1 MSITRDRHIEFYN
14 WQIEEFEEEW
24 ERYARSP
31 VRILIQEKRL
41 FVGRIWGIQESQ
53 GNVILRFKAGSVPR
67 MKQPYLLCMVG
78 SGVPDKTG
86 EWNFSYVDF
95 RTSLSP
101 RLSGKYTEVFTKYYL
116 KSDNDNWSYV
126 AVAGF
131 ELELITAVKENS
143 LSKGIHPLIV
153 IAETD
158 PPVEYLLNL
167 RKFVEQNN
175 NDPVLNLSLKTN
187 GATWSP
193 INLDNEKEI
202 LPDVLK
208 KIDYKNKMVIQG
220 PPGTGKSFLV
230 ARIISHYLN
239 QNKAV
244 VATALTN
251 RALIEIADKEGL
263 KEAIS
268 KGAVF
273 KTNLSGDESKKLP
286 GLRPVKSFTPVN
298 GELLLTTYYKF
309 SQKYWE
315 LQAGSKRFDL
325 LVIEEASQA
334 FLASIAMFCT
344 IAKSVLII
352 GDHRQLNPIV
362 IKQQDARKIDLNIN
376 SIIYGL
382 KTYTFSQDDISF
394 RLTKTR
400 RLTTEASKL
409 TGLYYDNT
417 LKSISELN
425 GKVSIESNFIRLF
438 HKNGGITIAKMPPSG
453 VGFSESNI
461 IRIMCFV
468 AADLMVQNEKL
479 EVALLSPYI
488 RIESLL
494 YDYYSRLSSDYTR
507 ITISTI
513 HKIQGLTADITI
525 LYLPLDNAGFDLDD
539 NLFNVATSRA
549 RMGTLIITYEHIE
562 LVSSTTQETRTFI
575 HSCDD
580 VSESFKAILKDTH

>member
-1 MSITRDRHIEFYN
+1 MAISREKHIEFYN
-14 WQIEEFEEEW
+14 WQIQEFEEEW

-41 FVGRIWGIQESQ
+41 FVGRIWGIQERQ

-78 SGVPDKTG
+78 SVVPDKTN
-86 EWNFSYVDF
+86 EWNFTYIEF

-101 RLSGKYTEVFTKYYL
+101 RLSGKDTEVYTKYYL
-116 KSDNDNWSYV
+116 KSDNDNWSYI
-126 AVAGF
+126 AVSGF
-131 ELELITAVKENS
+131 ELELITAVNENS

-175 NDPVLNLSLKTN
+175 NDPVLKLSSKIDE
-187 GATWSP
+187 ATWNP
-193 INLDNEKEI
+193 INLDNERDI
-202 LPDVLK
+202 LTDVLK
-208 KIDYKNKMVIQG
+208 EIDYNKKMVIQG

-230 ARIISHYLN
+230 ARIISQFLN

-263 KEAIS
+263 EEAIS
-268 KGAVF
+268 KGSVF

-286 GLRPVKSFTPVN
+286 GLKSVISFSPVN
-298 GELLLTTYYKF
+298 CELLLTTYYKF

-334 FLASIAMFCT
+334 FLASIAMFCS

-362 IKQQDARKIDLNIN
+362 INQQDAWKIDLGIN

-400 RLTTEASKL
+400 RLTTESSKL

-425 GKVSIESNFIRLF
+425 GKVSIESTFIRLF
-438 HKNGGITIAKMPPSG
+438 HKNGGITIARMPSSG
-453 VGFSESNI
+453 IGFSKSNI
-461 IRIMCFV
+461 IRIMCII
-468 AADLMVQNEKL
+468 ASDLMVRNEKL

-488 RIESLL
+488 KVESLL
-494 YDYYSRLSSDYTR
+494 YDYYSRLSSDYSR

-513 HKIQGLTADITI
+513 HKIQGLTTDITI
-525 LYLPLDNAGFDLDD
+525 LFLPLDNAGFDLDD

-549 RMGTLIITYEHIE
+549 KMGTLIITYNHIN
-562 LVSSTTQETRTFI
+562 LVSSATQETRTFI

-580 VSESFKAILKDTH
+580 VSESFKALLKDTK